1 MSERGERGR
10 KVNVTLTEEVLSFI
24 TEKGK
29 KGESY
34 DDVLWRLLRIGRTVE
49 A

>member
-10 KVNVTLTEEVLSFI
+10 KVNVTLSEVVLSFL
-24 TEKGK
+24 TVKGK
-29 KGESY
+29 NGVSY
-34 DDVLWRLLRIGRTVE
+34 DDVLRRLLRIGRTVE